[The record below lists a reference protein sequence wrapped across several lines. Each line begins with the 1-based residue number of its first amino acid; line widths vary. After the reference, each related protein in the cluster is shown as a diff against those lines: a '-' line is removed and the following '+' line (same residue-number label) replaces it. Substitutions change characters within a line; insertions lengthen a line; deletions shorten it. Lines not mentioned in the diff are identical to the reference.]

1 MSYTFSRR
9 DFLKYSALTAVAVAG
24 AGLLTGCEIQDPN
37 NPVIKKLG
45 YGTTLGTTGGLLK
58 SVDTEGTTGVFTFT
72 VKNNSDAPLP
82 MDPNESFVVKVLDK
96 DGNSKWSNYFNLSIE
111 AVPGADGKVPDI
123 LPQLPVRTVGEYK
136 VHVPDYAGHAPNP
149 EDTLHPELR
158 MTPSVQASSSNSPIF
173 TFQPAPLVRAFLTL
187 LLGSLL

>member
-58 SVDTEGTTGVFTFT
+58 SVNTEGTDGVFTFT
-72 VKNNSDAPLP
+72 VKNSSDAPLRMTP
-82 MDPNESFVVKVLDK
+82 PIELFTVEVLDAK
-96 DGNSKWSNYFNLSIE
+96 GNRKWNNNFNLTIE
-111 AVPGADGKVPDI
+111 AVLGEDGKVPDI

-149 EDTLHPELR
+149 EETLEFTFIPRPAKSPELR
-158 MTPSVQASSSNSPIF
+158 MTWKIPGAD
-173 TFQPAPLVRAFLTL
+173 LVE
-187 LLGSLL
+187 

>member
-58 SVDTEGTTGVFTFT
+58 SVDTEGTDGVFTFT
-72 VKNNSDAPLP
+72 VKNSSDAPLRMTTP
-82 MDPNESFVVKVLDK
+82 IELFTVEVLDAK
-96 DGNSKWSNYFNLSIE
+96 GNRKWNNDFNLTIE

-123 LPQLPVRTVGEYK
+123 LTNLPPRTVGEYK
-136 VHVPDYAGHAPNP
+136 VRVPFYASSAPGP
-149 EDTLHPELR
+149 EDTLEFTYTPNPAKSPELR
-158 MTPSVQASSSNSPIF
+158 MTWKILGAD
-173 TFQPAPLVRAFLTL
+173 LVK
-187 LLGSLL
+187 

>member
-9 DFLKYSALTAVAVAG
+9 DFLKYSAMTAVAVAG

-58 SVDTEGTTGVFTFT
+58 SVDTKGTDGVFTFT

-82 MDPNESFVVKVLDK
+82 MTPNDIFTVKVLDAK
-96 DGNSKWSNYFNLSIE
+96 GNRKWNNNFNLTIE

-123 LPQLPVRTVGEYK
+123 LTNLPPRTVGEYK
-136 VHVPDYAGHAPNP
+136 VHVPDYAGYAPGP
-149 EDTLHPELR
+149 EDTLEFTYIPLPAKSPELR
-158 MTPSVQASSSNSPIF
+158 MTWKIPGAD
-173 TFQPAPLVRAFLTL
+173 LVK
-187 LLGSLL
+187 

>member
-58 SVDTEGTTGVFTFT
+58 SVDTEGDAGVFTFV
-72 VKNNSDAPLP
+72 VKNNSDAPLRMAP
-82 MDPNESFVVKVLDK
+82 YELFTVKVLDAE
-96 DGNSKWSNYFNLSIE
+96 GNRKWSNDFNLTIE
-111 AVPGADGKVPDI
+111 AVPGEDSKVPDI
-123 LPQLPVRTVGEYK
+123 LNELPPRTVGEYK
-136 VHVPDYAGHAPNP
+136 VRVPDYAGHAPTP
-149 EDTLHPELR
+149 EDTLEFTYTPNPAKSPGLR
-158 MTPSVQASSSNSPIF
+158 MTWKILGAD
-173 TFQPAPLVRAFLTL
+173 LVK
-187 LLGSLL
+187 

>member
-58 SVDTEGTTGVFTFT
+58 SVDTEGTDGVFTFT
-72 VKNNSDAPLP
+72 VKNNSDAPLR
-82 MDPNESFVVKVLDK
+82 MTPNDIFTVKVLDAK
-96 DGNSKWSNYFNLSIE
+96 GNSKWNNNFSLTIE
-111 AVPGADGKVPDI
+111 AVRGEDGKAPDI
-123 LPQLPVRTVGEYK
+123 LPELPPRTVGEYK

-149 EDTLHPELR
+149 EDTLEFTFIPRPAKSPELR
-158 MTPSVQASSSNSPIF
+158 ITWKILGADLVKSNES
-173 TFQPAPLVRAFLTL
+173 T
-187 LLGSLL
+187 GK

>member
-9 DFLKYSALTAVAVAG
+9 DFLKYSAMTAVAVAG

-72 VKNNSDAPLP
+72 VKNNSDAPLLMYP
-82 MDPNESFVVKVLDK
+82 KESFVVKVLDK
-96 DGNSKWSNYFNLSIE
+96 DGNSKWSDSFSLSIE
-111 AVPGADGKVPDI
+111 AVLGEDGKAPDI
-123 LPQLPVRTVGEYK
+123 LPELPVRTVGEYK
-136 VHVPDYAGHAPNP
+136 VHVPDYAEHAPNP
-149 EDTLHPELR
+149 EETLEFTFIPRPAKSPELR
-158 MTPSVQASSSNSPIF
+158 ITWKILGAD
-173 TFQPAPLVRAFLTL
+173 LVK
-187 LLGSLL
+187 

>member
-9 DFLKYSALTAVAVAG
+9 DFLKYSAMTAVAVAG

-37 NPVIKKLG
+37 NPVIKMLG
-45 YGTTLGTTGGLLK
+45 YGTTLSTTGGLLK
-58 SVDTEGTTGVFTFT
+58 SVGTEGTTGVFTFT
-72 VKNNSDAPLP
+72 VKNNSDAPLH
-82 MDPNESFVVKVLDK
+82 MATPNESFVVKVLDK

-123 LPQLPVRTVGEYK
+123 LPELPVRTVGEYK

-149 EDTLHPELR
+149 EDTLEFTFIPRPAKSPELR
-158 MTPSVQASSSNSPIF
+158 ITWKILGAD
-173 TFQPAPLVRAFLTL
+173 LVK
-187 LLGSLL
+187 

>member
-58 SVDTEGTTGVFTFT
+58 SVNTEGTDGVFTFT
-72 VKNNSDAPLP
+72 VKNSSDASLRMTPPIELFTV
-82 MDPNESFVVKVLDK
+82 EVLDAK
-96 DGNSKWSNYFNLSIE
+96 GNRKWNNNFNLTIE
-111 AVPGADGKVPDI
+111 AVLGEDGKVPEI
-123 LPQLPVRTVGEYK
+123 LPELPPRTVGEYK
-136 VHVPDYAGHAPNP
+136 VRVPLYASSAPGP
-149 EDTLHPELR
+149 EDTLEFTYTPNPAKSPQLR
-158 MTPSVQASSSNSPIF
+158 MTWKIPGAD
-173 TFQPAPLVRAFLTL
+173 LVK
-187 LLGSLL
+187 

>member
-9 DFLKYSALTAVAVAG
+9 DFLKYSAMTAVAVAG

-58 SVDTEGTTGVFTFT
+58 SVGTEGTTGVFTFT

-111 AVPGADGKVPDI
+111 AVPGADSKVPDI

-136 VHVPDYAGHAPNP
+136 VHVPDYARFAPNS
-149 EDTLHPELR
+149 EDTLEFTYIPLPAKSPGLR
-158 MTPSVQASSSNSPIF
+158 MTWKIPGAD
-173 TFQPAPLVRAFLTL
+173 LVK
-187 LLGSLL
+187 

>member
-9 DFLKYSALTAVAVAG
+9 DFLKYSAMTAVAVAG

-111 AVPGADGKVPDI
+111 AVLGEDGKAPDI
-123 LPQLPVRTVGEYK
+123 LPELPPRTVGEYK
-136 VHVPDYAGHAPNP
+136 VHVPDYARFAPNS
-149 EDTLHPELR
+149 EDTLEFTYIPNPAKSPELR
-158 MTPSVQASSSNSPIF
+158 MTWKIPGAD
-173 TFQPAPLVRAFLTL
+173 LVK
-187 LLGSLL
+187 

>member
-58 SVDTEGTTGVFTFT
+58 SVNTEGTDGVFTFT
-72 VKNNSDAPLP
+72 VKNSSDAPLRMTP
-82 MDPNESFVVKVLDK
+82 PIELFTVEVLDAK
-96 DGNSKWSNYFNLSIE
+96 GNRKWNNNFNLTIE
-111 AVPGADGKVPDI
+111 AVLGEDGKVPEI
-123 LPQLPVRTVGEYK
+123 LPELPPRTVGEDK
-136 VHVPDYAGHAPNP
+136 VRVPLYASSAPGP
-149 EDTLHPELR
+149 EDTLEFTYTPNPAKSPELR
-158 MTPSVQASSSNSPIF
+158 MTWKIPGAD
-173 TFQPAPLVRAFLTL
+173 LVK
-187 LLGSLL
+187 

>member
-9 DFLKYSALTAVAVAG
+9 DFLKYSAMTAVAVAG

-72 VKNNSDAPLP
+72 VKNNSDAPLR
-82 MDPNESFVVKVLDK
+82 MTPNDIFTVKVLDATGK
-96 DGNSKWSNYFNLSIE
+96 TKWSNYFNLSIK
-111 AVPGADGKVPDI
+111 AVLGEDGKAPDI
-123 LPQLPVRTVGEYK
+123 LPELPPRTVGEYK

-149 EDTLHPELR
+149 EDTLEFTYIPNPAKSPQLR
-158 MTPSVQASSSNSPIF
+158 MTWKIPGADLVKSNEG
-173 TFQPAPLVRAFLTL
+173 T
-187 LLGSLL
+187 GK

>member
-9 DFLKYSALTAVAVAG
+9 DFLKYSAMTAVAVAG

-72 VKNNSDAPLP
+72 VKNNSDAPLL
-82 MDPNESFVVKVLDK
+82 MDPKESFVVKVLDK

-111 AVPGADGKVPDI
+111 AVQGADDKVPDI
-123 LPQLPVRTVGEYK
+123 LPELPARTVGEYK
-136 VHVPDYAGHAPNP
+136 VHVPDYDGYAPNL
-149 EDTLHPELR
+149 EETLEFTFIPRPAKSPELR
-158 MTPSVQASSSNSPIF
+158 ITWKILGAD
-173 TFQPAPLVRAFLTL
+173 LVK
-187 LLGSLL
+187 

>member
-82 MDPNESFVVKVLDK
+82 MGPNESFVVKVLDK

-111 AVPGADGKVPDI
+111 AVPGADSKVPDI

-136 VHVPDYAGHAPNP
+136 VQVPDYARFAPNS
-149 EDTLHPELR
+149 EDTLEFTYIPLPAKSPELR
-158 MTPSVQASSSNSPIF
+158 MTWKIPGAD
-173 TFQPAPLVRAFLTL
+173 LVK
-187 LLGSLL
+187 

>member
-58 SVDTEGTTGVFTFT
+58 SVDTEGTDGVFTFT
-72 VKNNSDAPLP
+72 VKNNSDAPLR
-82 MDPNESFVVKVLDK
+82 MTPNDIFTVKVLDAK
-96 DGNSKWSNYFNLSIE
+96 GNRKWNNNFNLTIE
-111 AVPGADGKVPDI
+111 AVLGEDGKAPDI
-123 LPQLPVRTVGEYK
+123 LPELPPRTVGEYK
-136 VHVPDYAGHAPNP
+136 VHVPDYAGYAPGP
-149 EDTLHPELR
+149 EDTLEFTYIPLPAKSPELR
-158 MTPSVQASSSNSPIF
+158 MTWKILGAD
-173 TFQPAPLVRAFLTL
+173 LVK
-187 LLGSLL
+187 

>member
-58 SVDTEGTTGVFTFT
+58 SVDTKDGAGVFTFV
-72 VKNNSDAPLP
+72 VKNSSDAPLLMTP
-82 MDPNESFVVKVLDK
+82 YELFTVKVLDAK
-96 DGNSKWSNYFNLSIE
+96 GNRKWNNYFNLTIE
-111 AVPGADGKVPDI
+111 AVPGEDGNAPDI
-123 LPQLPVRTVGEYK
+123 LPELPPRTVGEYK
-136 VHVPDYAGHAPNP
+136 VRVPFYASSAPTS
-149 EDTLHPELR
+149 EETLEFTFIPLPAKSPELR
-158 MTPSVQASSSNSPIF
+158 ITWKILGAD
-173 TFQPAPLVRAFLTL
+173 LVK
-187 LLGSLL
+187 

>member
-58 SVDTEGTTGVFTFT
+58 SVDTEGTDGVFTFT
-72 VKNNSDAPLP
+72 VKNNSDAPLRMTP
-82 MDPNESFVVKVLDK
+82 PIELFTVEVLDAEGK
-96 DGNSKWSNYFNLSIE
+96 TKWSNYFNLSIE
-111 AVPGADGKVPDI
+111 AVPGEDGNVPDI
-123 LPQLPVRTVGEYK
+123 LPELPPRTVGEYK

-149 EDTLHPELR
+149 EDTLEFTYTPNPAKSPELR
-158 MTPSVQASSSNSPIF
+158 MTWKILGAD
-173 TFQPAPLVRAFLTL
+173 LVK
-187 LLGSLL
+187 

>member
-58 SVDTEGTTGVFTFT
+58 SVNTEGTDGVFTFT
-72 VKNNSDAPLP
+72 VKNSSDAPLLMTP
-82 MDPNESFVVKVLDK
+82 YELFTVKVLDAK
-96 DGNSKWSNYFNLSIE
+96 GNRKWNNDFNLTIE
-111 AVPGADGKVPDI
+111 AVPGEDGKVPDI
-123 LPQLPVRTVGEYK
+123 FPNLPPRTVGEYK
-136 VHVPDYAGHAPNP
+136 VHVPDYAGHAPNL
-149 EDTLHPELR
+149 EETLEFTFIPRPAKSPELR
-158 MTPSVQASSSNSPIF
+158 ITWKILGAD
-173 TFQPAPLVRAFLTL
+173 LVK
-187 LLGSLL
+187 

>member
-9 DFLKYSALTAVAVAG
+9 DFLKYSAMTAVAVAG

-72 VKNNSDAPLP
+72 VKNNSEAPLP
-82 MDPNESFVVKVLDK
+82 EDHDESFVVKVLDK

-111 AVPGADGKVPDI
+111 AVPGADSKVPDI

-136 VHVPDYAGHAPNP
+136 VHVPDYARFAPNS
-149 EDTLHPELR
+149 EDTLEFTYIPLPAKSPELR
-158 MTPSVQASSSNSPIF
+158 MTWKIPGAD
-173 TFQPAPLVRAFLTL
+173 LVK
-187 LLGSLL
+187 

>member
-58 SVDTEGTTGVFTFT
+58 SVDTEGTDGVFTFT
-72 VKNNSDAPLP
+72 VKNSSDALLRMTPPIELFTV
-82 MDPNESFVVKVLDK
+82 EVLDAK
-96 DGNSKWSNYFNLSIE
+96 GNRKWNNNFNLTIE
-111 AVPGADGKVPDI
+111 AVLGEDGKVPEI
-123 LPQLPVRTVGEYK
+123 LPQLPPRTVGEYK
-136 VHVPDYAGHAPNP
+136 VRVPLYASSAPGP
-149 EDTLHPELR
+149 EDTLEFTYTPNPAKSPGLR
-158 MTPSVQASSSNSPIF
+158 MTWKIPGAD
-173 TFQPAPLVRAFLTL
+173 LVK
-187 LLGSLL
+187 

>member
-58 SVDTEGTTGVFTFT
+58 SVNTEGTDGVFTFT
-72 VKNNSDAPLP
+72 VKNSSDAPLRMTP
-82 MDPNESFVVKVLDK
+82 PIEFFTVEVLDAK
-96 DGNSKWSNYFNLSIE
+96 GNRKWNNNFNLTIE
-111 AVPGADGKVPDI
+111 AVLGEDGKVPEI
-123 LPQLPVRTVGEYK
+123 LPQLPPRTVGEYK
-136 VHVPDYAGHAPNP
+136 VRVPLYASSAPGP
-149 EDTLHPELR
+149 EDTLEFTYTPNPAKSPKLR
-158 MTPSVQASSSNSPIF
+158 MTWKIPGAD
-173 TFQPAPLVRAFLTL
+173 LVK
-187 LLGSLL
+187 

>member
-9 DFLKYSALTAVAVAG
+9 DFLKYSAMTAVAVAG

-58 SVDTEGTTGVFTFT
+58 SVDLDGTAGVFTFT

-111 AVPGADGKVPDI
+111 AVQGADGKVPDI

-136 VHVPDYAGHAPNP
+136 VRVPLYASFAPNP
-149 EDTLHPELR
+149 EETLEFTFIPRPAKSPELR
-158 MTPSVQASSSNSPIF
+158 ITWKIPGADLVKSNEG
-173 TFQPAPLVRAFLTL
+173 T
-187 LLGSLL
+187 GK

>member
-9 DFLKYSALTAVAVAG
+9 DFLKYSAMTAVAVAG

-72 VKNNSDAPLP
+72 VKNNSDAPLL
-82 MDPNESFVVKVLDK
+82 MDPKESFVVKVLDK

-111 AVPGADGKVPDI
+111 AVQGADGKVPDI
-123 LPQLPVRTVGEYK
+123 LPELPPRTVGEYK
-136 VHVPDYAGHAPNP
+136 VRVPLYASSAPGP
-149 EDTLHPELR
+149 EDTLEFTYIPNPAKSPGLR
-158 MTPSVQASSSNSPIF
+158 MTWKIPGADLVKSNES
-173 TFQPAPLVRAFLTL
+173 T
-187 LLGSLL
+187 SK

>member
-72 VKNNSDAPLP
+72 VKNNSDAPLR
-82 MDPNESFVVKVLDK
+82 MTPNDIFTVKVLDAK
-96 DGNSKWSNYFNLSIE
+96 GNRKWNNNFNLTIE
-111 AVPGADGKVPDI
+111 AVLGEDGKAPDI
-123 LPQLPVRTVGEYK
+123 LPQLPPRTVGEYK
-136 VHVPDYAGHAPNP
+136 VHVPDYAGYAPGP
-149 EDTLHPELR
+149 EDTLEFTYIPLPAKSPELR
-158 MTPSVQASSSNSPIF
+158 MTWKIPGAD
-173 TFQPAPLVRAFLTL
+173 LVK
-187 LLGSLL
+187 

>member
-58 SVDTEGTTGVFTFT
+58 SVDTEGTDGVFTFT
-72 VKNNSDAPLP
+72 VKNNSDAPLRMTP
-82 MDPNESFVVKVLDK
+82 PIELFTVEVLDAK
-96 DGNSKWSNYFNLSIE
+96 GNRKWNNNFNLTIE
-111 AVPGADGKVPDI
+111 AVPGEDGKVPEI
-123 LPQLPVRTVGEYK
+123 LPELPPRTVGEYK
-136 VHVPDYAGHAPNP
+136 VRVPFYASSAPTS
-149 EDTLHPELR
+149 EETLEFTFIPLPAKSPELR
-158 MTPSVQASSSNSPIF
+158 ITWKILGAD
-173 TFQPAPLVRAFLTL
+173 LVK
-187 LLGSLL
+187 

>member
-9 DFLKYSALTAVAVAG
+9 DFLTYSAMTAVAVAG

-72 VKNNSDAPLP
+72 VKNNSDAPLR
-82 MDPNESFVVKVLDK
+82 MTPNDIFTVKVLDATGK
-96 DGNSKWSNYFNLSIE
+96 TKWSNYFNLSIK
-111 AVPGADGKVPDI
+111 AVLGEDGKAPDI
-123 LPQLPVRTVGEYK
+123 LPELPPRTVGEYK

-149 EDTLHPELR
+149 EDTLEFIYIPNPAKSPELR
-158 MTPSVQASSSNSPIF
+158 ITWKIPGADLVKSNES
-173 TFQPAPLVRAFLTL
+173 T
-187 LLGSLL
+187 GK

>member
-9 DFLKYSALTAVAVAG
+9 DFLKYSAMTAVAVAG

-72 VKNNSDAPLP
+72 VKNNSDAPLL
-82 MDPNESFVVKVLDK
+82 MDPKESFVVKVLDK

-111 AVPGADGKVPDI
+111 AVQGADGKVPDI
-123 LPQLPVRTVGEYK
+123 LPELPARTVGEYK
-136 VHVPDYAGHAPNP
+136 VHVPDYAEHAPNL
-149 EDTLHPELR
+149 EETLEFIYIPNPAKSPELR
-158 MTPSVQASSSNSPIF
+158 ITWKIPGADLVKSNES
-173 TFQPAPLVRAFLTL
+173 T
-187 LLGSLL
+187 GK